1 MTQLENRLYTAKLH
15 TASGRLGAFHSSDG
29 RPDSKHSISGS
40 TPEQLFVVLWP
51 ACFQGAIG
59 LTARKLKVALKFL
72 SAGSICTTSIL
83 GGFLVCGC
91 NTHPVKQYPWEI
103 GAVVNALAFN
113 ELSNVQ
119 VSQDRVKGV
128 MTLTGNVPSESHKA
142 LAGKIAAINASDY
155 TIANDVVVTPP
166 SAQPSDVSD
175 SQR

>member
-1 MTQLENRLYTAKLH
+1 MTQVENHLYTAKFH
-15 TASGRLGAFHSSDG
+15 TTGGRLGAFHSSDG
-29 RPDSKHSISGS
+29 RPDSRHSISGDN
-40 TPEQLFVVLWP
+40 PEQLFGVRWP
-51 ACFQGAIG
+51 ACFPGAIG
-59 LTARKLKVALKFL
+59 PTVRKLKVALKFL

-91 NTHPVKQYPWEI
+91 NTHQVKQYPWEI
-103 GAVVNALAFN
+103 GAVIQALAFN

-128 MTLTGNVPSESHKA
+128 MTLTGSVPSESQKA

-155 TIANDVVVTPP
+155 TIANDVVVTAPP
-166 SAQPSDVSD
+166 VQSSKASD